1 MTERTPLPS
10 PPVPVDPET
19 RRAHQLDALAAVLPM
34 DRRDRLAQLLTDDDV
49 ETLKH
54 LARSGMGENTLRAL
68 ASDLA
73 YLEAW
78 AVRADRRSPAL
89 AGGRG
94 DPLEVRLAKREAHRK
109 HGMPQNVV
117 ESFRED
123 GLLRSEGPYAPA
135 TSWPPCTAGA
145 GSRGHSPS
153 LPCGRRCGWRFRR
166 RFVPRHRK
174 RRRAFT
180 RDVLDSRPARR
191 TVWPTRAR
199 DPDRRDSVGRTAV
212 QRGGGA
218 AYRGASR
225 RAVRAEASNP
235 RRQNRGVMSAR

>member
-1 MTERTPLPS
+1 
-10 PPVPVDPET
+10 
-19 RRAHQLDALAAVLPM
+19 
-34 DRRDRLAQLLTDDDV
+34 
-49 ETLKH
+49 
-54 LARSGMGENTLRAL
+54 MGENTLRAL

-78 AVRADRRSPAL
+78 AVRADRRCPTL
-89 AGGRG
+89 ADGRG

-109 HGMPQNVV
+109 HAMPQNVV
-117 ESFRED
+117 ESLRED

-145 GSRGHSPS
+145 GSRGHSPL

-166 RFVPRHRK
+166 RFVPGHRK

-180 RDVLDSRPARR
+180 RDVLDRDQRVGPSGRHG
-191 TVWPTRAR
+191 R
-199 DPDRRDSVGRTAV
+199 DPDRRDSVVRTAV

-218 AYRGASR
+218 AYQAASR

-235 RRQNRGVMSAR
+235 RRQNRGVISAR

>member
-1 MTERTPLPS
+1 
-10 PPVPVDPET
+10 
-19 RRAHQLDALAAVLPM
+19 
-34 DRRDRLAQLLTDDDV
+34 
-49 ETLKH
+49 
-54 LARSGMGENTLRAL
+54 MGENTLRAR

-78 AVRADRRSPAL
+78 AVRADRRCPAL

-109 HGMPQNVV
+109 HAMPQKVV
-117 ESFRED
+117 ESLRED

-145 GSRGHSPS
+145 GSRGHSPV

-180 RDVLDSRPARR
+180 RDVLDRDLRVGPWGRHALAILIVAIPSGGRRCSEAAGLRIKQLREEPPVQKHR
-191 TVWPTRAR
+191 TV
-199 DPDRRDSVGRTAV
+199 VGRI
-212 QRGGGA
+212 
-218 AYRGASR
+218 
-225 RAVRAEASNP
+225 EA
-235 RRQNRGVMSAR
+235 

>member
-10 PPVPVDPET
+10 PPVAVDPET

-68 ASDLA
+68 AWDLA

-109 HGMPQNVV
+109 HGMPHNVA
-117 ESFRED
+117 ESLRED

-180 RDVLDSRPARR
+180 RDVLDRDLRVGPSGRHALAILIVAIPSGGRR
-191 TVWPTRAR
+191 CSEAAGLRIEELREEPSVQKHRTL
-199 DPDRRDSVGRTAV
+199 VGRI
-212 QRGGGA
+212 
-218 AYRGASR
+218 
-225 RAVRAEASNP
+225 EA
-235 RRQNRGVMSAR
+235 